1 MVRKKQTEEIL
12 SKDLTGQGIDNLAK
26 GGKELSDANKGEE
39 KRKAALEEKSQKK
52 AEKLQKKRVAKA
64 EKKKMPEYL

>member
-39 KRKAALEEKSQKK
+39 KQHL
-52 AEKLQKKRVAKA
+52 
-64 EKKKMPEYL
+64 KKKVKKKLRSFKRNV